1 MYEYQRRLLK
11 EVSKYQK
18 MKKVEEALEVK
29 VGKVT
34 FVPFKEGSIKGWKI
48 KTSKGEMGFVEEPSK
63 KNTKATVS
71 PHKVFLYDADIPKH
85 VLSAWPKGKAP
96 TNPTGSHVEYDARKL
111 LDSVAAWLSSNQK
124 KVMEQIMKENTD
136 TTRAQVHYMSKDGYG
151 KMVKIIATVPPMQE
165 PGIDSKYDLVRY
177 LEKYIKRMKELGVI
191 KSKYEI
197 VYPHDPRWI
206 GKK

>member
-18 MKKVEEALEVK
+18 IKKVEEALEVK

-34 FVPFKEGSIKGWKI
+34 FVPFKEGTIKGWKI
-48 KTSKGEMGFVEEPSK
+48 KTSKGEVGFIEESAK
-63 KNTKATVS
+63 KNTKTITF
-71 PHKVFLYDADIPKH
+71 PHKVYLYDSDIPKH
-85 VLSAWPKGKAP
+85 VVTAWPMGKVP
-96 TNPTGSHVEYDARKL
+96 NDFVGNHVEYGAKKL
-111 LDSVAAWLSSNQK
+111 FDVIAEWYGSNQK
-124 KVMEQIMKENTD
+124 KVMEQILKENTD